1 MSFEQIKAEIEAVVI
16 QPLLAFHGKTSP
28 LNQIHNDNTRDFS
41 NIIAGLLTGSDGETA
56 FQGDGSMALADLIG
70 SYLNVEQSITGSG
83 TDFVGHL
90 LEAAQDSER
99 TAHQLQQE
107 LNSIAAQQDHT
118 VQSAAGIAIG
128 LDTGAVAQGGIDIP
142 WDIVAAGATLV
153 AAGLAAAYNADQEKS
168 QQAQMAKYTAI
179 AEWSREMGGIASE
192 PLAQLPPSPTN
203 ANGDSS
209 SFLKI
214 LGLGTLLAA
223 SGTGSIDE
231 SDRKFSPE
239 EKLIADVLSGEG
251 KTVKSL
257 PEPGTTRV
265 PDASVDGVPT
275 EFKTLNPGASDGTV
289 KNVINNSIK
298 GGGQARDIV
307 IDARG
312 SGLTA
317 EQALKG
323 LARAKGIAR
332 GLIDSVRIIG
342 DGFDI
347 ISKDF
352 K

>member
-203 ANGDSS
+203 ANGDAS
-209 SFLKI
+209 SFLKLI
-214 LGLGTLLAA
+214 GLGVLVAA
-223 SGTGSIDE
+223 STTTTSTSTGVNLGKLFSTMKTTPDGRRIRV
-231 SDRKFSPE
+231 RKLSPKE
-239 EKLIADVLSGEG
+239 VSKLQAEW
-251 KTVKSL
+251 
-257 PEPGTTRV
+257 
-265 PDASVDGVPT
+265 
-275 EFKTLNPGASDGTV
+275 
-289 KNVINNSIK
+289 
-298 GGGQARDIV
+298 GQ
-307 IDARG
+307 
-312 SGLTA
+312 SFH
-317 EQALKG
+317 
-323 LARAKGIAR
+323 RAKKGYKATDEIYEDEN
-332 GLIDSVRIIG
+332 GEYWIG
-342 DGFDI
+342 RPGSENVVEFP
-347 ISKDF
+347 
-352 K
+352 

>member
-1 MSFEQIKAEIEAVVI
+1 MSFEEIRAEIEAVVI
-16 QPLLAFHGKTSP
+16 EPLLAFRGKTSP
-28 LNQIHNDNTRDFS
+28 LNQIHNQNTQDFS
-41 NIIAGLLTGSDGETA
+41 NTMAGLLTGSDGETA
-56 FQGDGSMALADLIG
+56 FQGSGSMALADLIG
-70 SYLNVEQSITGSG
+70 NYLRVEQSISGSG

-99 TAHQLQQE
+99 TAHQLEQE
-107 LNSIAAQQDHT
+107 LAAIAAQQDNT

-128 LDTGAVAQGGIDIP
+128 LDTGAVAQGGIDVP
-142 WDIVAAGATLV
+142 WDLVAAGATVV

-168 QQAQMAKYTAI
+168 QQAQMAKYAAI
-179 AEWSREMGGIASE
+179 AEWSNVMAGIASE

-203 ANGDSS
+203 ANGDSTD
-209 SFLKI
+209 FLKI

-223 SGTGSIDE
+223 SGAGSIDE
-231 SDRKFSPE
+231 SDRTFSPQ
-239 EKLIADVLSGEG
+239 EKRIADILSGEG

-257 PEPGTTRV
+257 PEPGTKRV

-275 EFKTLNPGASDGTV
+275 EFKTLKPGARDGTV
-289 KNVINNSIK
+289 KNVISDSIK
-298 GGGQARDIV
+298 DGGQARDIV

-312 SGLTA
+312 SGLTE
-317 EQALKG
+317 EQALQG
-323 LARAKGIAR
+323 LKRAKGITR